1 MIKMV
6 NRIILLTIFI
16 LIIRGQGILLYLTSV
31 SQGGGGGM
39 CATERSMVFF
49 RVSNRQQGVL
59 RFHYLQHQERVSF

>member
-31 SQGGGGGM
+31 SQGGGGG
-39 CATERSMVFF
+39 CVPLNGVWFF
-49 RVSNRQQGVL
+49 LGSRIVNRVC
-59 RFHYLQHQERVSF
+59 

>member
-31 SQGGGGGM
+31 SQGGGGDV
-39 CATERSMVFF
+39 CHWTEYGFF
-49 RVSNRQQGVL
+49 
-59 RFHYLQHQERVSF
+59 

>member
-1 MIKMV
+1 MV

-31 SQGGGGGM
+31 SQGGGGGE
-39 CATERSMVFF
+39 CVPLNGVWFFF

-59 RFHYLQHQERVSF
+59 RFHYLQRQEWVSF

>member
-31 SQGGGGGM
+31 SQGGFFNV
-39 CATERSMVFF
+39 MVFF

-59 RFHYLQHQERVSF
+59 RFHYLQRQEWVSF